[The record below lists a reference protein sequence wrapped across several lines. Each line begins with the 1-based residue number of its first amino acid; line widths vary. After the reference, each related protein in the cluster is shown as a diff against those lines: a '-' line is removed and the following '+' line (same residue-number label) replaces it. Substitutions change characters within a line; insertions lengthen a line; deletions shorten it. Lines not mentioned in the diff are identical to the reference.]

1 VYITTCRKEKLVE
14 KQRGARG
21 GMHSGDLQRQE
32 GKMAVLTHLEKGSH
46 RILE

>member
-1 VYITTCRKEKLVE
+1 VE

-21 GMHSGDLQRQE
+21 RVHGGDLQGQE

-46 RILE
+46 RILKECI